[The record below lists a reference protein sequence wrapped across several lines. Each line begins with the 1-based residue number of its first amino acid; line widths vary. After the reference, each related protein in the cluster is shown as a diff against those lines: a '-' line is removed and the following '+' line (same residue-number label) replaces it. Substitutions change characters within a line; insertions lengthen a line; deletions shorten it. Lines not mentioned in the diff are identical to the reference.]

1 MATTKER
8 EGRATENVAK
18 LETQEIARRLAIFLE
33 SEPLYRRSELFLP
46 AGNLSSPGEALPDA
60 ITQPCTTCQHQ
71 PTTTWTR
78 VVTKGDDGWT
88 FRYQC
93 AQCRRNVVTF
103 FLSFV
108 TERHPQFPH
117 VQSFTVRKIGQWP
130 PWYTGVPREV
140 EKALDEGEL
149 ELYRKGAT
157 SIAESYGIGALAYFR
172 RAIEDAVPGLLDL
185 VEEAAR
191 LEQNDDVIAAVARA
205 RESRRADEKLK
216 LAADALPASLR
227 IGGVNP
233 LARLF
238 DRYSAALHTASDSEC
253 LETAKELKRAFDFVF
268 VTMRRHLRDA
278 QEFAKG
284 FSR

>member
-1 MATTKER
+1 MGAD
-8 EGRATENVAK
+8 AK
-18 LETQEIARRLAIFLE
+18 LKTEEIAQRLAVFLE
-33 SEPLYRRSELFLP
+33 TEPLYRRSEMFWP
-46 AGNLSSPGEALPDA
+46 AENIASPDAALPDA
-60 ITQPCTTCQHQ
+60 ITQPCATCRHQ
-71 PTTTWTR
+71 PTTTWIRSRTDEGAR
-78 VVTKGDDGWT
+78 A
-88 FRYQC
+88 FRYIC
-93 AQCRRNVVTF
+93 AQCGRSVTTF
-103 FLSFV
+103 FLSFEV
-108 TERHPQFPH
+108 DHRHPSPFLE
-117 VQSFTVRKIGQWP
+117 SFNVRKIGQWP
-130 PWYTGVPREV
+130 PWYTGVPRDV
-140 EKALDEGEL
+140 EKALDKGEI